1 MEFQAIPNSIKGFA
15 RSHSRNK
22 TPIKNGNKFDFD
34 GEDHIEFEDRDETLH
49 FFFPQDFA
57 WLGSD
62 STDNASSRV
71 PVRRYFYSKG
81 NKHFMLVGVPW
92 LWVNQAPAGELIID
106 PSPTTVAVDRDVYIV
121 DETNKN
127 YKKFLDVGI
136 ADNLPKRRSLIKF
149 DLNAAGVP
157 SNATVV
163 NSLLKL
169 KFYSTSGSGT
179 IIDRTVNAHQVLKNW
194 REAQATRDIR
204 LNNSGTDVPWGTQY
218 GQIGGTNA
226 DINGTAESATIF
238 TIAEQQ
244 NIGSTGPLSKSWSL
258 TDLTQAWVDGSENN
272 NGVLLWA
279 TNEDIA
285 GKYLRFHSSE
295 AVNSADQPV
304 LEVTW
309 STQSKSV
316 YFLKDHLGSIRAT
329 FDETATVVGY
339 DDYDPWG
346 YILENRSMASA
357 WSSGQNVAKNKYTGK
372 EWDDD
377 YGLSWYYY
385 GARYY
390 DPEVGMW
397 FSLDPAGQYASPYTF
412 VGKQPAGVCGSEWR
426 IRVVYTCRCNNWRH

>member
-34 GEDHIEFEDRDETLH
+34 GEDHIEFEDQDETLH

-92 LWVNQAPAGELIID
+92 QWINQAPAGELIID

-127 YKKFLDVGI
+127 YKKFLEVGI

-179 IIDRTVNAHQVLKNW
+179 IFDRTVNAHQVLKNW

-204 LNNSGTDVPWGTQY
+204 LNNSGTDVPWEAQY
-218 GQIGGTNA
+218 GQIGGT
-226 DINGTAESATIF
+226 I
-238 TIAEQQ
+238 
-244 NIGSTGPLSKSWSL
+244 
-258 TDLTQAWVDGSENN
+258 
-272 NGVLLWA
+272 
-279 TNEDIA
+279 
-285 GKYLRFHSSE
+285 
-295 AVNSADQPV
+295 
-304 LEVTW
+304 
-309 STQSKSV
+309 
-316 YFLKDHLGSIRAT
+316 
-329 FDETATVVGY
+329 
-339 DDYDPWG
+339 
-346 YILENRSMASA
+346 
-357 WSSGQNVAKNKYTGK
+357 
-372 EWDDD
+372 
-377 YGLSWYYY
+377 
-385 GARYY
+385 
-390 DPEVGMW
+390 
-397 FSLDPAGQYASPYTF
+397 
-412 VGKQPAGVCGSEWR
+412 
-426 IRVVYTCRCNNWRH
+426 